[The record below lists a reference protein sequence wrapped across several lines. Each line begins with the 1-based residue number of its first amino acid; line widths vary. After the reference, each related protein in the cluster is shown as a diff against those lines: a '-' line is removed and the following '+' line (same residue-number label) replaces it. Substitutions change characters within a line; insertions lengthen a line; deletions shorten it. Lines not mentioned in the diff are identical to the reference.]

1 MAVRNPHRMRKRIIF
16 TLVAIV
22 AAFVVVL
29 LALIV
34 AGVLVLPSHT
44 PAPVTIRS
52 VSVQFLQGTTPS
64 GALWFHVAWYNLST
78 AEGYPLTVSSGG
90 TWHLQVPVTN
100 WDSLNHTI
108 YDVAPNSTSGAAGFR
123 VVGTSPATPA
133 TVPGIGY
140 EEGEYYLSVVVAAPS
155 TPGSSYQV
163 GLVLN
168 AQTPS

>member
-1 MAVRNPHRMRKRIIF
+1 MAIRNPHRMRKRIIF

-44 PAPVTIRS
+44 PAPVTIES
-52 VSVQFLQGTTPS
+52 VSVQFLQGKTAS
-64 GALWFHVAWYNLST
+64 GEWWFKVQWYNLST
-78 AEGYPLTVSSGG
+78 GEGYPLTVGSGA
-90 TWHLQVPVTN
+90 TWHLQIPLTN
-100 WDSLNHTI
+100 WDSMNHTVF
-108 YDVAPNSTSGAAGFR
+108 DVAPNASSGAAGFK
-123 VVGTSPATPA
+123 VVGTNPPTP
-133 TVPGIGY
+133 TSVPGEGY

-155 TPGSSYQV
+155 KPGTSYQV